1 MKSSEAVAVLGGSLV
16 KKDGKWRTTNFDEGD
31 NFGVQ
36 GDRIR
41 VIAAS
46 LLYKKKKTK
55 IIALG
60 GRGQLENIPDS
71 PPVSEIIK
79 DELVE
84 LGVKPEDVVCE
95 RNSGNTFR
103 QLVELGKIVN
113 KEKLKKIALITN
125 EWHFPRIRAM
135 LEYNP
140 VLTKQFFGCKILFT
154 NAESILLKYDSEKWR
169 KVIEV
174 AHESD
179 AMKKR
184 IARES
189 AGVKQIKEGTYNY
202 GN

>member
-1 MKSSEAVAVLGGSLV
+1 MDWGR
-16 KKDGKWRTTNFDEGD
+16 D
-31 NFGVQ
+31 
-36 GDRIR
+36 
-41 VIAAS
+41 
-46 LLYKKKKTK
+46 KKTK